1 MILIWG
7 GVSCNE
13 YMLVFDMSNKLILVL
28 LDIQVGSK
36 IKLLLT
42 KDIYLSIYLSSDL
55 SMFYKLMSD

>member
-42 KDIYLSIYLSSDL
+42 KDIYLSQC
-55 SMFYKLMSD
+55 

>member
-28 LDIQVGSK
+28 LDIQVGSN
-36 IKLLLT
+36 IQII
-42 KDIYLSIYLSSDL
+42 IY
-55 SMFYKLMSD
+55 